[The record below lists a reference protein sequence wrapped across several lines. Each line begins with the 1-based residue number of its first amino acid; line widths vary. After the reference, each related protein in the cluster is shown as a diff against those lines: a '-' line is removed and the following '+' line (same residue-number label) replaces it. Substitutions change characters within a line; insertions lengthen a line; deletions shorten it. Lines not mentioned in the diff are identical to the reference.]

1 MALTFGAATTDSV
14 DVASDVSIE
23 DLDPYT
29 WWGWF
34 FPTAFTNTRRF
45 LGRGDELHRLSVQ
58 GTDNIRYRRNRASN
72 TTNTVYET
80 NDSPLSLNVW
90 HFVAASFNS
99 GASAGNI
106 AHIYVGTLTTLA
118 VESAYGTQTDG
129 AGTPDTDVGSIWIVG
144 NKGNKAKSFEGD
156 IAIAGLIDRELTL
169 GQIQDLQFRP
179 RAVKDTK
186 IFIHLGHNGT
196 GTQPDWSGNGNSGTV
211 SGPTAADH
219 VPLGP
224 PFGFDLGWEGNFAAA
239 AGAFSLLPPPHGM
252 RHMLVR

>member
-1 MALTFGAATTDSV
+1 MALTFTAASSDSV
-14 DVASDVSIE
+14 DVTSVAAIE
-23 DLDPYT
+23 NLDPYT

-34 FPTAFTNTRRF
+34 FPTTFASTDR
-45 LGRGDELHRLSVQ
+45 LLEKGDGICRLALQ
-58 GTDNIRYRRNRASN
+58 GTGGDIQCRRTRA
-72 TTNTVYET
+72 TTNTIYNT
-80 NDSPLSLNVW
+80 SDTPLSLNTW
-90 HFVAASFNS
+90 HFVAATFNS

-106 AHIYVGTLTTLA
+106 VHIYVGSLTALA
-118 VESAYGTQTDG
+118 VESTYASPADG
-129 AGTPDTDVGSIWIVG
+129 AGTLTTDASLDFIIG
-144 NKGNKAKSFEGD
+144 NKNNKAKPWVGD